1 MHYFVAFDGTRLSEE
16 AVRRVRS
23 MAHVGDDITVAT
35 AIPDGDEEFA
45 RKRGWLGEDESFE
58 LETVGDNAREETVSI
73 APAAEFEAL
82 RVGHHASSGAIGSR
96 LRRLVRDIDPDVVVV
111 GSENAGHQMN
121 AVGSVASSVIG
132 GDSYDVLVVRHV
144 RE

>member
-1 MHYFVAFDGTRLSEE
+1 
-16 AVRRVRS
+16 
-23 MAHVGDDITVAT
+23 
-35 AIPDGDEEFA
+35 
-45 RKRGWLGEDESFE
+45 
-58 LETVGDNAREETVSI
+58 
-73 APAAEFEAL
+73 
-82 RVGHHASSGAIGSR
+82 
-96 LRRLVRDIDPDVVVV
+96 VVVV

>member
-23 MAHVGDDITVAT
+23 MAHATDDITVAT

-45 RKRGWLGEDESFE
+45 RERGWLAEDDPFE
-58 LETVGDNAREETVSI
+58 MEAVVRSAREEALSL
-73 APAAEFEAL
+73 ASAAEFDAL
-82 RVGHHASSGAIGSR
+82 RVGHHAPSGAIGSR
-96 LRRLVRDIDPDVVVV
+96 LRRLVRDIDPEVVVV
-111 GSENAGHQMN
+111 GSENAGHQMD